1 MQPKI
6 VGESLAVKET
16 IEYTLVVNPCQVT
29 DLISNSVIDPISYT
43 LGDESI
49 SFGLY
54 SFSQSPECGY
64 DQQIEII
71 NLPSFVNHLAA

>member
-6 VGESLAVKET
+6 VGESIAIRET

-43 LGDESI
+43 LGAESI
-49 SFGLY
+49 SFGPY

-64 DQQIEII
+64 EQQIQII